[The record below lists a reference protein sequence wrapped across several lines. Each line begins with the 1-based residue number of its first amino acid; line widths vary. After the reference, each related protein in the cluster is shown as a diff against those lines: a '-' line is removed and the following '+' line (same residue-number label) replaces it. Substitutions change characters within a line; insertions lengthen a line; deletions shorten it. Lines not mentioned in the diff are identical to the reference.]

1 MSYTK
6 HSRINIGT
14 ASKTITLDLSA
25 WASWAEIC
33 QRKKWTFQKALTIIG
48 YQENDIQKESAKRRE
63 ITDALKTIQGP
74 REDKS
79 LIPLE

>member
-6 HSRINIGT
+6 HSGINIGT

-63 ITDALKTIQGP
+63 VTEALKAIQGSKRSP
-74 REDKS
+74 KLILKS
-79 LIPLE
+79 